1 MSVSNA
7 SRSRSS
13 YYPRVSV
20 DLWVGAVTTLAGAV
34 IGGAISFAL
43 SRQQM
48 KDAHDQ
54 REEEFKREKQRR
66 SADRRFDAYADFLTK
81 ARSFRDAI
89 RGYGDKSG
97 SALTPEAINAITGSV
112 HAASSLV
119 FLVAENIK
127 TYDACRAVVR
137 TMSRT
142 QGFLPHFGP
151 GATDDPWLELNHD
164 MARVLREF
172 QAAAREELEISGV
185 TRLQILKRDKLRFNP
200 HFAPSS

>member
-1 MSVSNA
+1 LRLNLHVGVSNA
-7 SRSRSS
+7 SRSSLS

-20 DLWVGAVTTLAGAV
+20 DLWIGAVTTLAGAV

-54 REEEFKREKQRR
+54 REEEFEREKQRR

-81 ARSFRDAI
+81 ARAFRNAI
-89 RGYGDKSG
+89 RGYGDKPG
-97 SALTPEAINAITGSV
+97 STLTPETINAIAGS
-112 HAASSLV
+112 ASSASSLV
-119 FLVAENIK
+119 FLVVESAK

-137 TMSRT
+137 AMDRT
-142 QGFLPHFGP
+142 QSFLPQFGP
-151 GATDDPWLELNHD
+151 NATDDPWLELNHD
-164 MARVLREF
+164 MARLVREF

-185 TRLQILKRDKLRFNP
+185 NRSQILKRD
-200 HFAPSS
+200 S